1 MTQGTN
7 DNRINQN
14 RAVRIAAVAL
24 VTAGL
29 ATSVGLTVAS
39 AAEHSH
45 VTKSVVISTFKSA
58 KLGTILSDGKTLYTL
73 QPNAVACTAAC
84 HKFWIPVLLPKGV
97 TKATAGAGVSA
108 AKLGSRKVTGG
119 EQVTYGGRELF
130 WFFKDKAAGQVTGNV
145 TDTWGKW
152 TDVVLVKPAHKSPTT
167 TTTSGGGG
175 GVGF

>member
-1 MTQGTN
+1 M
-7 DNRINQN
+7 
-14 RAVRIAAVAL
+14 
-24 VTAGL
+24 
-29 ATSVGLTVAS
+29 
-39 AAEHSH
+39 
-45 VTKSVVISTFKSA
+45 
-58 KLGTILSDGKTLYTL
+58 
-73 QPNAVACTAAC
+73 ACTAAC

-152 TDVVLVKPAHKSPTT
+152 TDVVLVKPAHKPPTT